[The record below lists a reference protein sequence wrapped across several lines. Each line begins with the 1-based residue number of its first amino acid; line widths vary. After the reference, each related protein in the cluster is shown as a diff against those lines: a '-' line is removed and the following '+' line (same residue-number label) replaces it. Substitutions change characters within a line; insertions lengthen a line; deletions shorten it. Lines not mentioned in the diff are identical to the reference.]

1 MKLYI
6 AGPMRG
12 IKDFNF
18 PAFYEVE
25 RCLQMLGHEAFNPA
39 RRDEEK
45 YGEYVTK
52 SDTGSEAEAESKGF
66 SLREA
71 LAADCKWIA
80 EQADGI
86 VVLPG
91 WEASKGAQA
100 ETALGRA
107 LGLPIFTW
115 PTFEKL

>member
-1 MKLYI
+1 
-6 AGPMRG
+6 MRG

-18 PAFYEVE
+18 PAFYDAEK
-25 RCLQMLGHEAFNPA
+25 CLQRLGYKTFNPA

-45 YGEYVTK
+45 YGEHVTK

-80 EQADGI
+80 EQAEGI

-91 WEASKGAQA
+91 WENSKGAQA

-107 LGLPIFTW
+107 LGLSILKW
-115 PTFEKL
+115 PGLIPL